1 MKGFQVPPA
10 ELEDLIRGHSFT
22 LDVAVIGIYDPI
34 KGEVPRAYIVLKPD
48 VKESKEECRNE
59 INMFV
64 DKHVAEYKRL
74 VGGIEFVQEIPKS
87 PSGKILRKN
96 LKAKFID
103 NVGLHGV
110 LSK

>member
-1 MKGFQVPPA
+1 
-10 ELEDLIRGHSFT
+10 
-22 LDVAVIGIYDPI
+22 VIGIYDPM
-34 KGEVPRAYIVLKPD
+34 KGEVPRAYIVLKPE
-48 VKESKEECRNE
+48 VKESKEECRNQ
-59 INMFV
+59 INAFV
-64 DKHVAEYKRL
+64 NKHAAEYKRL

>member
-1 MKGFQVPPA
+1 M
-10 ELEDLIRGHSFT
+10 
-22 LDVAVIGIYDPI
+22 
-34 KGEVPRAYIVLKPD
+34 
-48 VKESKEECRNE
+48 
-59 INMFV
+59 
-64 DKHVAEYKRL
+64 AEYKRL